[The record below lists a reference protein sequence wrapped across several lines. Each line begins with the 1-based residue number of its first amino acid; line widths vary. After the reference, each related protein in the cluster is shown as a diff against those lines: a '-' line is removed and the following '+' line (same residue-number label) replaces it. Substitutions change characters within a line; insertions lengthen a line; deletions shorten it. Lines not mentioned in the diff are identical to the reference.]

1 MNDGRTSEHA
11 HMDRQVKRWA
21 AVAVILILLVATLG
35 AATTV
40 SAIRSTV
47 RAELLQT
54 MTVVLDSSNDALSE
68 WVEHQRR
75 SLDYPTHNSEVMAA
89 TDELLA
95 TAASGGAG
103 DLAEHPAQRALRDAV
118 SLWVID
124 HALVGYMVVSPERLV
139 LAAARPALIGS
150 HFVAYPGNLDLFGR
164 ALAGESVLTP
174 PVYARIPLEMP
185 DGHISHTASTIFA
198 MAPIFGPDG
207 TVKAVFA
214 ARVNTAGSFM
224 SVFQRGRL
232 GLTGE
237 TYAVDKFGRLA
248 SESRFTDH
256 LREIGLIAADAPSM
270 LNIDV
275 RDPGINLV
283 THPRERTTPRP
294 AQPLTKMAHEV
305 TNGRSGYDIKGYRD
319 YRGVMVLGAWTWNT
333 DLDIGIATE
342 IDRAEAYRQLDLISN
357 GIYAFAAVIAFFFM
371 VLVFGSAGILRRLRT
386 KDAEIEGRDL
396 QLRMIL
402 DSAGEGV
409 IGVDATHRMT
419 FVNPMA
425 SKILGYEPQELIGH
439 NMHAM
444 LHHAY
449 ANGSPYPVQ
458 CCPVFAACA
467 ESRSSTVDNEVFWH
481 KDGHPV
487 PVRYVSVPM
496 SDSGRVSGAVVT
508 FTDASHD
515 FTERQASDRALVAA
529 RSESKA
535 KSEYLVTISEEIRAP
550 MTDIM
555 GATRMLTDSPLTGDQ
570 RETIATIRS
579 HVTSVLIMLDQVTRF
594 SARMQRDPHDNALDF
609 DLVELVEEVL
619 DGRQAQVSVAEAMP
633 VAIHADTVTLKQAM
647 GHLVN
652 AAYAASG
659 TGGIS
664 VQLSVDQQVGPANAD
679 GAFLIRVTVEYPGGR
694 RKADDYGMDA
704 AALMTRDLV
713 AVLGG
718 THGVSTGPDGSR
730 THWFTFRCRTADKR
744 PPAGGVSL
752 SRSKGRTAGTA

>member
-1 MNDGRTSEHA
+1 MTDGHTSEHA
-11 HMDRQVKRWA
+11 QMDRQVKRWA
-21 AVAVILILLVATLG
+21 AIAVILILLVAAVG

-47 RAELLQT
+47 RGDLLET
-54 MTVVLDSSNDALSE
+54 MTLVLDSSNDALGE

-75 SLDYPTHNSEVMAA
+75 SLDYPTHNAEVMAA
-89 TDELLA
+89 TEELLA
-95 TAASGGAG
+95 SVASGGIN
-103 DLAEHPAQRALRDAV
+103 DLASHPAQRRLRDAV
-118 SLWVID
+118 GLWVID
-124 HALVGYMVVSPERLV
+124 HALVGYLVVSPEQLV
-139 LAAARPALIGS
+139 LSAARPALIGS
-150 HFVAYPGNLDLFGR
+150 HFVPYPGKADLFGR
-164 ALAGESVLTP
+164 VLAGEQVLTP
-174 PVYARIPLEMP
+174 PVFSRIPLEMP
-185 DGHISHTASTIFA
+185 DGQLSHSASTIFA
-198 MAPIFGPDG
+198 MGPIRGPDG
-207 TVKAVFA
+207 SVKAVFV

-237 TYAVDKFGRLA
+237 TYAVDRFGRLA

-270 LNIDV
+270 LNIEV

-283 THPRERTTPRP
+283 SNPRDRTMPRP
-294 AQPLTKMAHEV
+294 APPLTRMAHEL
-305 TNGRSGYDIKGYRD
+305 TNGRAGHDIKGYRD
-319 YRGVMVLGAWTWNT
+319 YRGVMVLGAWVWNN

-357 GIYAFAAVIAFFFM
+357 GIYAFAAVIAFFCM
-371 VLVFGSAGILRRLRT
+371 VLVFGGTGLLRRLRT

-409 IGVDATHRMT
+409 IGVDASHRMT

-425 SKILGYEPQELIGH
+425 CRILGYEPQELIGH

-481 KDGHPV
+481 KEGHPV

-496 SDSGRVSGAVVT
+496 NDGERVTGAVVT

-535 KSEYLVTISEEIRAP
+535 KSEYLVTISEEIRGP
-550 MTDIM
+550 MTDII
-555 GATRMLTDSPLTGDQ
+555 GATRMLADSPLTGEQ
-570 RETIATIRS
+570 RETIAGIRS

-594 SARMQRDPHDNALDF
+594 SARMQRDPHDNAHDF

-633 VAIHADTVTLKQAM
+633 VMIHADPVTLKQAM
-647 GHLVN
+647 GHLVD
-652 AAYAASG
+652 AAYASSG
-659 TGGIS
+659 TGGIV

-679 GAFLIRVTVEYPGGR
+679 GAFLIRMSVEYPGGR

-730 THWFTFRCRTADKR
+730 THWFTFRCRTTDKR
-744 PPAGGVSL
+744 PPAGGISL